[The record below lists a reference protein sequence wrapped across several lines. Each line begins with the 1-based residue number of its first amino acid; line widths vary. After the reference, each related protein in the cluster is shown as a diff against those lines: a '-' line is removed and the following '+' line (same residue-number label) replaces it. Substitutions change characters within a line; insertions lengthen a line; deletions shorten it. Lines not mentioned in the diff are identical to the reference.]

1 MTVPA
6 APGRAQG
13 VVRRVLVFL
22 ILFALVVVT
31 AIGLSGLIERA
42 IGGWVTLASSTG
54 GLAQS
59 LAFTFIG
66 GPLAGVLWWW
76 ERRRLTSGE
85 DRVSV
90 AWPLYLAAM
99 STVALITAT
108 VALATAVNGGLDGRW
123 LPGSVANAVVWAAVW
138 VWHRAMRRN
147 PGLAPTRLGDLG
159 PVLGWVYGV
168 GVFASGAIAALSA
181 LVSEALAGIAVPL
194 AGSHPWFLPV
204 LQSLVWAALG
214 GLVWW
219 WHWRHEGARAAPGA
233 FAAVALVIVVG
244 AAAATALF
252 ALGTVLYVVLRMLLD
267 AAPRGEAIEPLD
279 RAIAAALIGG
289 IVWVVHTRVVA
300 TRDASTRRG
309 AHLVVSAVALV
320 GAASGFGVVVN
331 ALLAALTPTLA
342 GDNARTLL
350 LGGLSALVVGLPV
363 WWLTWRPGRAV
374 AVEDAASTARRV
386 YLVAVFGASAITAIV
401 TLLII
406 GYRIFEF
413 VLDPS
418 GAGGFIERIRAPFG
432 LLAATAVAFAYH
444 FAVWRRDRA
453 AAAAAA
459 PPEPEAVVQSVQ
471 SIVLVAADAPADLV
485 PRVREATGAASVAVW
500 TATSGAGPADDA
512 FLSALPAALAD
523 VPAARV
529 LVVAEPGGGAR
540 VVALAG

>member
-1 MTVPA
+1 
-6 APGRAQG
+6 
-13 VVRRVLVFL
+13 
-22 ILFALVVVT
+22 
-31 AIGLSGLIERA
+31 
-42 IGGWVTLASSTG
+42 
-54 GLAQS
+54 
-59 LAFTFIG
+59 
-66 GPLAGVLWWW
+66 
-76 ERRRLTSGE
+76 
-85 DRVSV
+85 
-90 AWPLYLAAM
+90 
-99 STVALITAT
+99 
-108 VALATAVNGGLDGRW
+108 
-123 LPGSVANAVVWAAVW
+123 
-138 VWHRAMRRN
+138 
-147 PGLAPTRLGDLG
+147 
-159 PVLGWVYGV
+159 
-168 GVFASGAIAALSA
+168 
-181 LVSEALAGIAVPL
+181 VPL

-219 WHWRHEGARAAPGA
+219 WHWRHEGARTAPGA

-244 AAAATALF
+244 AAAATTLF
-252 ALGTVLYVVLRMLLD
+252 AIGAALYVVLRVLLD
-267 AAPRGEAIEPLD
+267 TAPLGEAIEPLD

-289 IVWVVHTRVVA
+289 IVWVVHARVGA

-386 YLVAVFGASAITAIV
+386 YLVAVFGASAITAVV
-401 TLLII
+401 TLLTI

-413 VLDPS
+413 VLDPG
-418 GAGGFIERIRAPFG
+418 GAGGLIERIRAPFG
-432 LLAATAVAFAYH
+432 LLAATAVVFAYH

-459 PPEPEAVVQSVQ
+459 LPGPEAGVQ
-471 SIVLVAADAPADLV
+471 SIVLVASDAPADLV

-500 TATSGAGPADDA
+500 PATSGAGPADDA
-512 FLSALPAALAD
+512 FLGALPAALAD
-523 VPAARV
+523 VSSSRV